1 MKLLGS
7 TKKDV
12 DKDKDGENV
21 PKLESIEVVLGHSN
35 LVNNSHQQASKV
47 LFTFVHNNQFA

>member
-12 DKDKDGENV
+12 DKDQDGEDV
-21 PKLESIEVVLGHSN
+21 PKPESVELFLMHCN
-35 LVNNSHQQASKV
+35 LVNN
-47 LFTFVHNNQFA
+47 N